1 MPDSSAAQIDA
12 EAPAAEA
19 TESRFGPKG
28 DARRR
33 RLIEAGYRIVL
44 DQGMAGLTFRA
55 VASGAKVPLGSASY
69 YFSDKN
75 ALLLEVIRFARAR
88 VLARYHRTEERILAG
103 VPWIEALA
111 DHVAH
116 VTGEDQRALARDYEM
131 FLYGFDHPD
140 LTETSKSWITQ
151 SNPSLRRILPP
162 DLLAPVSYML
172 EGMFLTSAKTGQR
185 FSTEEV
191 QGIFRHLV
199 QPGSDTVP
207 SLTP

>member
-1 MPDSSAAQIDA
+1 MPPSSAPPDGTAA
-12 EAPAAEA
+12 PEAP
-19 TESRFGPKG
+19 ESRFGPKG

-44 DQGMAGLTFRA
+44 EQGLAGLTFRA
-55 VASGAKVPLGSASY
+55 VAAGAKVPLGSASY
-69 YFSDKN
+69 YFTDKN
-75 ALLLEVIRFARAR
+75 ALLLEIIRFARAR
-88 VLARYHRTEERILAG
+88 VLAHYRRAEERILAG

-111 DHVAH
+111 DHVAW

-151 SNPSLRRILPP
+151 ANPSLRRILPP

-185 FSTEEV
+185 FTAEDV
-191 QGIFRHLV
+191 RRIFRQLV
-199 QPGSDTVP
+199 QPDGP
-207 SLTP
+207 AAR